1 MRLPSLL
8 LCLFLCSPLLAA
20 DTGAEAGA
28 EPAPETTPSAPATPE
43 ANAASAADSSDS
55 DLYWQS
61 QDWQDAGQAKQV
73 GDQVTLLHKSNQG
86 YRLGLALLLPD
97 WQQVADLLPLSR
109 SLNDQGFDT
118 LIMLP
123 SPHQLALDPND
134 EKDQPAIEA
143 FRELWQRKLTSLQE
157 NSGDSSGYQLMIA
170 AGSSATWLS
179 GLLSTEALA
188 PPDALVLVDA
198 FYPAQDANEILA
210 HEIASTPFPIL
221 DLYREHQ
228 VSWLDLAA
236 KARRLEVERNSKLDW
251 RQIPLSDPGE
261 RDDQVAGWLRHLGWK

>member
-236 KARRLEVERNSKLDW
+236 KARLLEVERNSKLDW